1 MTDEDDG
8 SYVDGGYGGERPSW
22 EGGRMDGAVVG
33 CSDREREEN
42 NQLKKMPSYS
52 VVITKYAIVF

>member
-1 MTDEDDG
+1 VTDEDDG

-42 NQLKKMPSYS
+42 NQLKKCPH
-52 VVITKYAIVF
+52 IQL